1 MVSSFVLQKNQWLY
15 CMYWYNGRAFRF
27 TMSSISSFE
36 IKTHK
41 YPTSLV
47 IAFCVN
53 NWIKFIS
60 RFVYEL
66 VLIFACTSAERIGWY
81 PMDTN
86 QFSFSAQF
94 KCREIKAGEYFQAER
109 ASILL
114 SAKKEDPIHLMENS
128 MKSQALFWLSFMIAK
143 THWMKY
149 CFQKKKSR
157 NSWKFFELKAAK
169 ITYQILWLLASH
181 KYPLKREKSVKG
193 CLCVK
198 NEVNQF

>member
-1 MVSSFVLQKNQWLY
+1 
-15 CMYWYNGRAFRF
+15 
-27 TMSSISSFE
+27 MSSISSFE

-66 VLIFACTSAERIGWY
+66 VLIFACTSAERSGWY

-114 SAKKEDPIHLMENS
+114 SAKKKDPIHLMENS
-128 MKSQALFWLSFMIAK
+128 MKSQALFLTLFYHCKNSLNEILF
-143 THWMKY
+143 
-149 CFQKKKSR
+149 SR

-169 ITYQILWLLASH
+169 ITYQILWSLASH

-193 CLCVK
+193 CFCVK